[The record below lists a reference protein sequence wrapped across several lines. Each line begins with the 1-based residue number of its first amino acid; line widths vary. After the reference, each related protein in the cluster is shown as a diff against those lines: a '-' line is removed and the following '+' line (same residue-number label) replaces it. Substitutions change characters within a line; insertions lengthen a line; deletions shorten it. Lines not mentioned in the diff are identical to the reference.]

1 MKYLLDHPKLEA
13 RFAALG
19 GIPEVPTLPDLY
31 VRIRELVNSPSGNS
45 QKIADIIAKDPS
57 LVMKVIKTVNSPA
70 YGLRQKVARLD
81 QAVTLLGFAEISNL
95 VLAATVIKQFPV
107 KPGDRLLN
115 LKKFWEHSIGVA
127 VMARIT
133 MRYCRKIFGTNA
145 EEAFISGL
153 IHDVG
158 KLIMYQAFPNEFTD
172 AMNLCRTEQ
181 LTLVL
186 AEERVFG
193 FTHQDMGAFIADE
206 WGFSRNM
213 VKSIELHNSPFI
225 LDTDDESFVFV
236 SLIHIANLLSHF
248 LAFGNSGDP
257 FLPAVHFDC
266 IDALELD
273 PEKLETMLAEGR
285 EAFAEISGTMA

>member
-13 RFAALG
+13 RFATLG

-70 YGLRQKVARLD
+70 YGLRQKVAKLD

-127 VMARIT
+127 VMARVI

-236 SLIHIANLLSHF
+236 SLIHVANLLSHF

-285 EAFAEISGTMA
+285 EAFAEISGTMT

>member
-13 RFAALG
+13 RLATLG
-19 GIPEVPTLPDLY
+19 GIPEVPALPDLY
-31 VRIRELVNSPSGNS
+31 VRVRELVNSPMGNS
-45 QKIADIIAKDPS
+45 QKIADTIAKDPS
-57 LVMKVIKTVNSPA
+57 LVMKVLRTVNSSA
-70 YGLRQKVARLD
+70 FGLRQPVTRLE
-81 QAVTLLGFAEISNL
+81 QAVTLLGFNEISNL

-107 KPGDRLLN
+107 RPGDRLLN

-127 VMARIT
+127 VMARIC
-133 MRYCRKIFGTNA
+133 MKHCRKIFGTDA

-158 KLIMYQAFPNEFTD
+158 KLILYQAFPKDFTE

-186 AEERVFG
+186 AEERIFG
-193 FTHQDMGAFIADE
+193 FTHQDMGAFVADE

-213 VKSIELHNSPFI
+213 VKAIELHNSPFI
-225 LDTDDESFVFV
+225 LDTADESFVFV

-248 LAFGNSGDP
+248 QGFGNSGDP

-266 IDALELD
+266 IDALELEPD
-273 PEKLETMLAEGR
+273 KLEIMLAEGKQ
-285 EAFAEISGTMA
+285 AFADIAASMG

>member
-13 RFAALG
+13 RFTALG

-70 YGLRQKVARLD
+70 YGLRQKVAKLD

-127 VMARIT
+127 VMARII

-158 KLIMYQAFPNEFTD
+158 KLVMYQAFPNEFTD

-186 AEERVFG
+186 AEERIFG

-273 PEKLETMLAEGR
+273 PEKLEIMLAEGR
-285 EAFAEISGTMA
+285 EAFAEIAGTMT